1 MKCNHCGAS
10 LRPTAKLCIQCG
22 NAVGTAPEPVAA
34 PAPAVADVP
43 AAPAA
48 PEQSQ
53 TAAPAQEAS
62 PLVPDTTPAP
72 VLDEPA
78 PPAPVQEPVQVPAQA
93 AVQMPEELPV
103 QAPAAAPEIATAPA
117 AQATAKYEVAPEF
130 ATPPASHSPAPAPA
144 SANSAKQAP
153 ATSKSGVKMAV
164 GGLGLLTAGAVAYF
178 ALAGGSKAP
187 APQEAPAPAQVAAP
201 AAPAAPATPAPAA
214 VAARTVDKAFIN
226 DMLQL
231 VGQDQWS
238 ALADMVSN
246 AQAQAN
252 PNAQTLREQAQAALS
267 SRNHAQAQKLTLELL
282 LTDPQSGSAWLLASQ
297 VFAVQDIT
305 QPAQSALKLAYY
317 FAKDRA
323 QALSSLAEF
332 ARAAEPK
339 FKAVA
344 NQTSPQL
351 PAIPA
356 RKP

>member
-22 NAVGTAPEPVAA
+22 NAVGSAPEPVAA
-34 PAPAVADVP
+34 PAPAVANVP

-53 TAAPAQEAS
+53 MPAQEAS

-72 VLDEPA
+72 VLDEPV
-78 PPAPVQEPVQVPAQA
+78 PPATVQTPVQVPAQA
-93 AVQMPEELPV
+93 ALQMPEELAV
-103 QAPAAAPEIATAPA
+103 QAPAAAPEIASAPV

-130 ATPPASHSPAPAPA
+130 ATPPAAPSPAPAPA
-144 SANSAKQAP
+144 SANNANSAKQAP

-187 APQEAPAPAQVAAP
+187 APQAAPAPAQVAAP
-201 AAPAAPATPAPAA
+201 AAPAAPAPAA

-238 ALADMVSN
+238 ALAEMVSH

-252 PNAQTLREQAQAALS
+252 PNAQALRDQAQAALS
-267 SRNHAQAQKLTLELL
+267 SRNNAQAQKLTLELL

-297 VFAVQDIT
+297 VFAAQDIT

-351 PAIPA
+351 QAIPA

>member
-22 NAVGTAPEPVAA
+22 NAIGTAPVPVAA

-53 TAAPAQEAS
+53 TAAPEAS
-62 PLVPDTTPAP
+62 PLVPGTTPTP
-72 VLDEPA
+72 VPDEPA
-78 PPAPVQEPVQVPAQA
+78 PLAPVQVPAQV
-93 AVQMPEELPV
+93 AVQVPEELPV
-103 QAPAAAPEIATAPA
+103 
-117 AQATAKYEVAPEF
+117 QATAKYEVAPEF
-130 ATPPASHSPAPAPA
+130 ATLLAAPSPAPAPT
-144 SANSAKQAP
+144 SAKQTP

-164 GGLGLLTAGAVAYF
+164 GGFGLLTAGAVAYLAF
-178 ALAGGSKAP
+178 AGGSKAP
-187 APQEAPAPAQVAAP
+187 ATQEALAPVQVEAP
-201 AAPAAPATPAPAA
+201 AAPAAPAALAPAA
-214 VAARTVDKAFIN
+214 IAARTVDKAFIN
-226 DMLQL
+226 EMLQL
-231 VGQDQWS
+231 VSLDQWS
-238 ALADMVSN
+238 ALADIVSN

-252 PNAQTLREQAQAALS
+252 PNAQALREQAQSALS
-267 SRNHAQAQKLTLELL
+267 SSNHGQAQKLTLELL

-297 VFAVQDIT
+297 VFAAQDIT
-305 QPAQSALKLAYY
+305 QPAQSSLKLAYY
-317 FAKDRA
+317 FAKDRT

-339 FKAVA
+339 FKAIA

-356 RKP
+356 RNP

>member
-130 ATPPASHSPAPAPA
+130 ATPPAAPSPAPAPA
-144 SANSAKQAP
+144 SANSAKQAQ

-201 AAPAAPATPAPAA
+201 AAPAAPAPAA

-252 PNAQTLREQAQAALS
+252 PNAQALREQAQTALS

-297 VFAVQDIT
+297 VFAAQDIT

-351 PAIPA
+351 PEIPA

>member
-22 NAVGTAPEPVAA
+22 NSVGSAPEPVAA

-43 AAPAA
+43 AAPADA
-48 PEQSQ
+48 EQSQ
-53 TAAPAQEAS
+53 MPAQEAS

-72 VLDEPA
+72 VLDEPV
-78 PPAPVQEPVQVPAQA
+78 PPATVQPPVQVPAQA

-103 QAPAAAPEIATAPA
+103 QAPSAAPKIASAPV

-130 ATPPASHSPAPAPA
+130 ATPPAAPSPAPAPA
-144 SANSAKQAP
+144 NANYANSAKQA
-153 ATSKSGVKMAV
+153 ATTSKSGVKMAV

-187 APQEAPAPAQVAAP
+187 APQAAPAPAPAQVVAP
-201 AAPAAPATPAPAA
+201 AVPAPAA
-214 VAARTVDKAFIN
+214 VMARIVDKAFIN

-238 ALADMVSN
+238 ALAEMVSN

-252 PNAQTLREQAQAALS
+252 PNAQALREQAQAALS
-267 SRNHAQAQKLTLELL
+267 SRNNAQAQKLTLELL

-297 VFAVQDIT
+297 VFAAQDIT

-323 QALSSLAEF
+323 QALSSLGDF

-351 PAIPA
+351 QAIPA